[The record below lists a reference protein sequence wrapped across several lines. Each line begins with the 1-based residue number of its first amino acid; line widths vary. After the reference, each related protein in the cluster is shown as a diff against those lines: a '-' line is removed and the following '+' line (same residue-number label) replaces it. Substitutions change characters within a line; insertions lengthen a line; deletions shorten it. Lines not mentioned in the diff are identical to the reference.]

1 MAIPTTEEITERL
14 AQLKQY
20 SREFDRY
27 RDCMRSMRSE
37 QLNTAYKAM
46 VEAEKQYN
54 ALSDWFVAQ
63 GIEICWDRGRQ
74 EYIVQSVLAT
84 WDINSGNPSFS
95 TNRCPK

>member
-1 MAIPTTEEITERL
+1 MAIPTTEEITEKL

-27 RDCMRSMRSE
+27 RECMRSMRSE
-37 QLNTAYKAM
+37 QVNTAYKAM

-63 GIEICWDRGRQ
+63 WIAIGWDRGRQ
-74 EYIVQSVLAT
+74 EYIVLPEVAT
-84 WDINSGNPSFS
+84 
-95 TNRCPK
+95 